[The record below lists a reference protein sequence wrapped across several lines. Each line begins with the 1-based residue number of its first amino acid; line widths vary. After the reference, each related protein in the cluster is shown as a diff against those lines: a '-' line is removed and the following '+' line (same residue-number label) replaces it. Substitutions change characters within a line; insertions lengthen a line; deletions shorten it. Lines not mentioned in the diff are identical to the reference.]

1 MNSMTDWKVTIRHIM
16 FMMDSQ
22 GGMVF
27 YEAAAERVLNAMI
40 KNGKIHRHGEYYI
53 VNEEHRS

>member
-1 MNSMTDWKVTIRHIM
+1 M